1 MGLRRAR
8 GFAVKAAAL
17 FRLAHLIAA
26 AGVVFEGP
34 VDGRSVVLL
43 ACAGAVSV
51 VLYVPAL
58 VRGWF
63 SGPGVWADVLVTGC
77 CLPWVAVAVVG
88 EGQAVAPHGWLMV
101 QSLSAAA
108 AAVVAFGWRGT
119 ALALA
124 LLLAT
129 SLGMHGVVPDSDPEG
144 VLDHV
149 SAVATSVA
157 LTGGVWWYT
166 RRQGILL
173 DAAHDRAVAAE
184 AARARQAERTA
195 HHAALHDTVLATLT
209 TIGAG
214 RVDANAPAVRERC
227 AREAAYVR
235 RLVESGDVPSPGG
248 AADARAALEE
258 AVRRA
263 EGLGLTVKAQYHA
276 VPDLPREV
284 AEALAAAVSE
294 ALNNV
299 SRHAGTDTAYVTAV
313 GGARGGV
320 EVTVADRGTGF
331 DASGAGGSR
340 GAAGGTGLRRSVR
353 GRLAAVGGA
362 ADVDSRPGEG
372 TAVELRWPA

>member
-1 MGLRRAR
+1 M
-8 GFAVKAAAL
+8 KATAL

-26 AGVVFEGP
+26 AGVVLADR
-34 VDGRSVVLL
+34 VDVRSVALL
-43 ACAGAVSV
+43 ACVCAVSV

-63 SGPGVWADVLVTGC
+63 SGAGVWTDVLVTGC
-77 CLPWVAVAVVG
+77 VLPWVAVAVIG
-88 EGQAVAPHGWLMV
+88 EGDAVAPHGWLMV

-108 AAVVAFGWRGT
+108 TAVVAFRWRGA
-119 ALALA
+119 ALAVA

-129 SLGMHGVVPDSDPEG
+129 SPAVHAVVPDPDPAG
-144 VLDHV
+144 LLDHF
-149 SAVATSVA
+149 SAIASCVA
-157 LTGGVWWYT
+157 LAGGGWWYT
-166 RRQGILL
+166 RRQGLLL
-173 DAAHDRAVAAE
+173 DAAHDRAVALE

-227 AREAAYVR
+227 AREAAYLR
-235 RLVESGDVPSPGG
+235 RLVESEEEGHDRPYGPPPGA

-258 AVRRA
+258 AVHRA
-263 EGLGLTVKAQYHA
+263 EGLGLTLKAQFHA
-276 VPDLPREV
+276 VPELPREV
-284 AEALAAAVSE
+284 CEALAAAVSE

-313 GGARGGV
+313 GGAGGGV
-320 EVTVADRGTGF
+320 EVTVADRGAGF
-331 DASGAGGSR
+331 DVRGSGGR
-340 GAAGGTGLRRSVR
+340 GTGLRRSVR

-362 ADVDSRPGEG
+362 AVVDSHPGEG
-372 TAVELRWPA
+372 TVVELRWPA